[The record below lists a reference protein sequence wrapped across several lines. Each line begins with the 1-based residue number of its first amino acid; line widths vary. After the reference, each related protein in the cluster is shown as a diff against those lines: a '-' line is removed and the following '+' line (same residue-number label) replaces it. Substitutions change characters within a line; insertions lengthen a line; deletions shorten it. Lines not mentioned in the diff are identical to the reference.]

1 MFLIYI
7 IVASKINLFLFM
19 SNKRD
24 SPHKSIFLLTLP
36 EKKLRIIGTRLY
48 TIFKIKTILRKM
60 LMLVIDDISIIN

>member
-36 EKKLRIIGTRLY
+36 EKNSELSEPDFTLFLRSKRY
-48 TIFKIKTILRKM
+48 
-60 LMLVIDDISIIN
+60 